1 MFSRFARYFDE
12 VARSGSIRRASEKL
26 HVAPSA
32 IDRHIL
38 RMEEQLGV
46 PLFERLP
53 QGLRLTAAGE
63 VVVDAVRRW
72 KRDYTR
78 VRSHID
84 ELQGLKRGEVLI
96 AVVEGAM
103 DFFVHTL
110 KDFRAAYPN
119 IVFHVHILGSNN
131 VVDLVINKEVDLGL
145 TFNPP
150 LKSQALRVERTLVY
164 QLGCVMAPTHPL
176 AARTELELHECVD
189 YPLIVPDETL
199 SLRPI
204 YDQVWAMSLGG
215 NEQFAFSVNSINAMK
230 KLVVS
235 NLGIAMLTRMDA
247 LEEVRA
253 GTMKF
258 VPLAT
263 KGVPLS
269 VLSLITASGRTLPVP
284 VSILLQHMTK
294 AMATEDAPI
303 IDG

>member
-1 MFSRFARYFDE
+1 MFSRFTRYFDE

-38 RMEEQLGV
+38 RMEEQLGI

-72 KRDYTR
+72 RRDYIR

-84 ELQGLKRGEVLI
+84 ELQGLKRGEVSI

-103 DFFVHTL
+103 DFFVRNI
-110 KDFRAAYPN
+110 KEFRAAYPN
-119 IVFHVHILGSNN
+119 IVFHVHVLGSND
-131 VVDLVINKEVDLGL
+131 VVDLVIKKNVDIAL

-150 LKSQALRVERTLVY
+150 KSQAIRVERTLVY
-164 QLGCVMAPTHPL
+164 QLGCVLAADHPL
-176 AARTELELHECVD
+176 AGRSELDLHECIN

-199 SLRPI
+199 SLRRI
-204 YDQVWAMSLGG
+204 YDQVWAMALGG
-215 NEQFAFSVNSINAMK
+215 IEQFAFSVNSINLMK
-230 KLVVS
+230 MLVVS
-235 NLGIAMLTRMDA
+235 NLGIAMLTKMDA

-269 VLSLITASGRTLPVP
+269 VLSLISASGRTLPVP
-284 VSILLQHMTK
+284 VSILIQHLAK
-294 AMATEDAPI
+294 AMEAEDAPI
-303 IDG
+303 VDG